1 MYDALYF
8 PYKEETVMV
17 QKYSEKATSPKKQN
31 KGEKRKNH
39 MCGCWGVL
47 CISKNEEQRF
57 DIFPP
62 DWGILRRS
70 RCLQIFLRTIER
82 TAAPSVLL

>member
-31 KGEKRKNH
+31 KRGKK
-39 MCGCWGVL
+39 
-47 CISKNEEQRF
+47 EESHVWLLGR
-57 DIFPP
+57 IMH
-62 DWGILRRS
+62 
-70 RCLQIFLRTIER
+70 IEE
-82 TAAPSVLL
+82 